1 MLNDLKY
8 TLRSLTRARG
18 FSAAVILTLALGI
31 GANTAIFS
39 VVRGV
44 MLKPLPHRDGDR
56 LMYLRQST
64 NGPGGENIAFSVPEI
79 NDFRATSR
87 TLQGIAEYSNLTL
100 SFVTDNDA
108 ARINVGLV
116 TGNYLSVMGLA
127 PILGRSFDKGDDGPS
142 AAPVMMLTHDYWT
155 RRFGAD
161 PKVVG
166 QSYNIGGK
174 PVLVIGVLQP
184 APYFPTRIDALMNMV
199 NSAHHVS
206 AMMVTGR
213 THRMTEMIARLA
225 PAATVDQARREVAD
239 ITKRVHADHPE
250 AYDKNAGYKVTL
262 TPFKEV
268 LGQRAQ
274 LTLWLLMG
282 AAGFVLIIACAN
294 VANLTLMRGV
304 RREQELVVRAALGAG
319 TRRLRAL
326 LLVENLVLAV
336 GGALLGLAIAFAGVR
351 MLISFAARYSP
362 RADEIRID
370 GAVLAFTVGLA
381 ILVAIIL
388 SFAPKLASEKQLGM
402 ALSAGRRGSTAGSRR
417 HRLQQSLVVAQVAV
431 SVVLLTG
438 AGLLTRTMQRLAVV
452 DDGMNGDHVLTMEV
466 PNDFSSPDQVGAI
479 GKYESMKRQIAALPG
494 VKDVGLGSTVPL
506 RAAGIQ
512 LEVKVEDRPV
522 EPGRPIP
529 QSEYRTASPNYFK
542 TAGIPVIKGREFTDN
557 DGAKAP
563 KVVVLNQTAAD
574 LLFGDK
580 DPIGRRIGWTG
591 EVLKFIGVSDE
602 WRTVVGVVGN
612 TKDGGLDA
620 AQLPVAFLPF
630 EQGDFPTGGF
640 VIRTQGEPMSIAP
653 AATKIV
659 RSVDPRQPIEHV
671 MTVSQIRDESVGPRR
686 LNAQLVASFGI
697 LALIVAAIG
706 IAAVLAFSV
715 SARTNEIGIRMS
727 LGADAGKVQRM
738 FVSEGGVLV
747 VLGLVIGTVGAV
759 GFSRLIRGLLF
770 GVEPSDP
777 VTLAA
782 VFGVMAAVGLTACWI
797 PALRAAKV
805 DPGIALR
812 AQ

>member
-8 TLRSLTRARG
+8 TFRSLTRARG
-18 FSAAVILTLALGI
+18 FTAAVILTLALGI

-56 LMYLRQST
+56 LMYLRQSAQ
-64 NGPGGENIAFSVPEI
+64 GPGRENVLFSVPEI
-79 NDFRATSR
+79 NDFRARSQ
-87 TLQGIAEYSNLTL
+87 TLEGIAEYSNLTL
-100 SFVTDNDA
+100 SFVTETEA
-108 ARINVGLV
+108 KRIDVGLV
-116 TGNYLSVMGLA
+116 TGNYFSVMGLS
-127 PILGRSFDKGDDGPS
+127 PILGRAFTASDDGQG
-142 AAPVMMLTHDYWT
+142 AAPVMILTHDYWT

-174 PVLVIGVLQP
+174 PVTVVGVLQP
-184 APYFPTRIDALMNMV
+184 APYFPQRIDALMNMV
-199 NSAHHVS
+199 NSEHHLS

-213 THRMTEMIARLA
+213 THRMTEMIARLKPSA
-225 PAATVDQARREVAD
+225 NVEQARNEVTD
-239 ITKRVHADHPE
+239 IAKRVHADHPE
-250 AYDKNAGYKVTL
+250 AYDAAAGYRVTL

-268 LGQRAQ
+268 LGQRAK

-282 AAGFVLIIACAN
+282 AAAFVLVIACAN

-336 GGALLGLAIAFAGVR
+336 GGALLGLAVAFAGVR
-351 MLISFAARYSP
+351 MLIAFAARYSP
-362 RADEIRID
+362 RANEIQID

-381 ILVAIIL
+381 VLVAVLL
-388 SFAPKLASEKQLGM
+388 SFAPTLGGETS
-402 ALSAGRRGSTAGSRR
+402 LSASLAAGGRGKTGGLRR
-417 HRLQQSLVVAQVAV
+417 QRLQQSLVVAQVAV

-438 AGLLTRTMQRLAVV
+438 AGLLTRTMQRLADV
-452 DDGMNGDHVLTMEV
+452 DTGMNGENVLTMEV
-466 PNDFSSPDQVGAI
+466 PSDFSSPDRVAAI
-479 GKYESMKRQIAALPG
+479 NKYETMKRQIAALPG
-494 VKDVGLGSTVPL
+494 VKDVGLGSVLPL
-506 RAAGIQ
+506 RSAGFL
-512 LEVKVEDRPV
+512 LEVKSEDRPL

-529 QSEYRTASPNYFK
+529 QSEFRTASPSYFK
-542 TAGIPVIKGREFTDN
+542 AAGIPIVSGREFTPN
-557 DGAKAP
+557 DGATAP
-563 KVVVLNQTAAD
+563 KVVVLNKTAAD
-574 LLFGDK
+574 LLFGDQN
-580 DPIGRRIGWTG
+580 PVGRRVAWTG
-591 EVLKFIGVSDE
+591 DVLRFIGVSGE
-602 WRTVVGVVGN
+602 WRTVVGVVGD

-620 AQLPVAFLPF
+620 ASLPAMFMPF
-630 EQGDFPTGGF
+630 EQGDFPTGSF
-640 VIRTQGEPMSIAP
+640 VIRTQGEPTAIAP

-659 RSVDPRQPIEHV
+659 RSVDPRQPIERV
-671 MTVSQIRDESVGPRR
+671 LTVDQIRDESVGPRR

-738 FVSEGGVLV
+738 FISEGGVLV
-747 VLGLVIGTVGAV
+747 VTGLVIGIAGAV
-759 GFSRLIRGLLF
+759 AVSKLIRGLLF

-777 VTLAA
+777 VTLVV
-782 VFGVMAAVGLTACWI
+782 VFGVMAAVGLVACWI
-797 PALRAAKV
+797 PAMRAARV

>member
-1 MLNDLKY
+1 MLNDLRY

-18 FSAAVILTLALGI
+18 FTAAVILTLALGI

-56 LMYLRQST
+56 LMYLRQSAD
-64 NGPGGENIAFSVPEI
+64 GPGHDNVAFSVPEI
-79 NDFRATSR
+79 NDFRENSR
-87 TLQGIAEYSNLTL
+87 TLGGIAEYSNLTL
-100 SFVTDNDA
+100 TFVTDNDA
-108 ARINVGLV
+108 SRINVGLV
-116 TGNYLSVMGLA
+116 TGNYLSIMGLR
-127 PILGRSFDKGDDGPS
+127 PILGRDFGSGDDGPS
-142 AAPVMMLTHDYWT
+142 AAPVMMLTYDYWM
-155 RRFGAD
+155 RRFGGD

-174 PVLVIGVLQP
+174 PVQVIGVSQP

-206 AMMVTGR
+206 ATMVQGR

-225 PAATVDQARREVAD
+225 PTANVEQARREVAD

-262 TPFKEV
+262 TPFREV
-268 LGQRAQ
+268 LGQKAKT
-274 LTLWLLMG
+274 TLWLLMG
-282 AAGFVLIIACAN
+282 AAAFVLIIACAN
-294 VANLTLMRGV
+294 VANLTMMRGV

-336 GGALLGLAIAFAGVR
+336 GGALLGLAVAFAGVR
-351 MLISFAARYSP
+351 LLISFAARYSP
-362 RADEIRID
+362 RSTEISID
-370 GAVLAFTVGLA
+370 GVVLAFTVTLA
-381 ILVAIIL
+381 IIVAILL
-388 SFAPKLASEKQLGM
+388 SFAPKLATETSLG
-402 ALSAGRRGSTAGSRR
+402 ASLGAARRGMSGGSRR

-431 SVVLLTG
+431 SVILLTG
-438 AGLLTRTMQRLAVV
+438 AGLLTRTMQRLAMVETGM
-452 DDGMNGDHVLTMEV
+452 DDRNVLTMET
-466 PNDFSSPDQVGAI
+466 PSDFNGDPLQAI
-479 GKYESMKRQIAALPG
+479 QKYQSMKRELAAIPG
-494 VKDVGLGSTVPL
+494 VKEVGLGSTVPL
-506 RAAGIQ
+506 RSAGFQ
-512 LEVKVEDRPV
+512 LEVKAEDRPLD
-522 EPGRPIP
+522 PGRPIP

-542 TAGIPVIKGREFTDN
+542 AAGIPIIKGREFTAN
-557 DGAKAP
+557 DDANAP
-563 KVVVLNQTAAD
+563 KVVVLNQSAAE
-574 LLFGDK
+574 LLFGDV
-580 DPIGRRIGWTG
+580 DPIGRRVTWTG
-591 EVLKFIGVSDE
+591 EVLKFIGMKEE
-602 WRTVVGVVGN
+602 WRTVVGVVGD

-620 AQLPVAFLPF
+620 VSLPATFLPF
-630 EQGDFPTGGF
+630 EQGAFPQGAF
-640 VIRTQGEPMSIAP
+640 IIRTQGSPMAIAP
-653 AATKIV
+653 AASKVIH
-659 RSVDPRQPIEHV
+659 SIDPKQPIER
-671 MTVSQIRDESVGPRR
+671 TLTIDQIRDESIGPRR
-686 LNAQLVASFGI
+686 LNAQLVGSFGI

-738 FVSEGGVLV
+738 FVSEGGTLV
-747 VLGLVIGTVGAV
+747 AAGLGLGTVGAIALSKLIQ
-759 GFSRLIRGLLF
+759 GFLY
-770 GVEPSDP
+770 GVQPSDP
-777 VTLAA
+777 LTLVA
-782 VFGVMAAVGLTACWI
+782 VFGVMAVVGLTACWI

>member
-1 MLNDLKY
+1 
-8 TLRSLTRARG
+8 
-18 FSAAVILTLALGI
+18 
-31 GANTAIFS
+31 
-39 VVRGV
+39 